1 MQEKTMNAPR
11 EQLVADLKVLMSDV
25 EELVKATASQSGDKI
40 AEVRGRIQSAAAE
53 LRPRLAQAE
62 ALLKEKAK
70 IAAATTDDY
79 VHDHP
84 WTAMG
89 VSAGVGVI
97 IGLLI
102 GRR

>member
-1 MQEKTMNAPR
+1 MNAPR
-11 EQLVADLKVLMSDV
+11 EQLVADLRVLMSDV

>member
-1 MQEKTMNAPR
+1 MNAPR
-11 EQLVADLKVLMSDV
+11 EQLVADFKVLMSDV

-40 AEVRGRIQSAAAE
+40 AEVRGRIQNAAAE

-62 ALLKEKAK
+62 ALLREKAK

-89 VSAGVGVI
+89 VSAGVGLI

>member
-1 MQEKTMNAPR
+1 MNAPR
-11 EQLVADLKVLMSDV
+11 EQLVADLKVLMADV

-40 AEVRGRIQSAAAE
+40 AEVRSRIQHAAAE

-62 ALLKEKAK
+62 AVLKDKAK

-89 VSAGVGVI
+89 VSAGVGLIV
-97 IGLLI
+97 GLLI

>member
-1 MQEKTMNAPR
+1 MNAPR

-40 AEVRGRIQSAAAE
+40 AEIRGRIQSAAAE

-62 ALLKEKAK
+62 ALLKEKAR

>member
-1 MQEKTMNAPR
+1 MNAPR

>member
-1 MQEKTMNAPR
+1 MNAPR

-40 AEVRGRIQSAAAE
+40 AEIRGRIQSAAAE

-62 ALLKEKAK
+62 ALLKEKAR

-89 VSAGVGVI
+89 ISAGVGII

>member
-1 MQEKTMNAPR
+1 MNAPR
-11 EQLVADLKVLMSDV
+11 EQLVADLKVLMADI

-40 AEVRGRIQSAAAE
+40 AEVRGRIQNAAAE

-89 VSAGVGVI
+89 VSAGVGLI

>member
-1 MQEKTMNAPR
+1 MNAPR

-40 AEVRGRIQSAAAE
+40 AEVRGRIQNAAAE

-62 ALLKEKAK
+62 ALLREKAK

-89 VSAGVGVI
+89 VSAGVGLI

>member
-1 MQEKTMNAPR
+1 MNAPR

-40 AEVRGRIQSAAAE
+40 AEVRGRIQNAAAE

-62 ALLKEKAK
+62 ALLKEKAR

>member
-1 MQEKTMNAPR
+1 MNAPR

-40 AEVRGRIQSAAAE
+40 AEVRGRIQNAAAE

-70 IAAATTDDY
+70 MAAATTDDY